1 MSGIAFHHLVA
12 IYSKISVEDFM
23 SLIILFPH
31 ESSYELLWFEN
42 RFLQC
47 MLAMAA

>member
-31 ESSYELLWFEN
+31 ESSYELLWFD

>member
-1 MSGIAFHHLVA
+1 MSGMAFHRLVA
-12 IYSKISVEDFM
+12 LFSKISVQDFM

-31 ESSYELLWFEN
+31 ESPYELLWFEN